1 MQKYTTIIVH
11 WLALQETGRTAVHVA
26 VDSDDE
32 NIVRRLIGIFP
43 DARDMVSEVYLM
55 LLMYG
60 VLYVPLRCPY
70 RKAKNLIKNWQA
82 QKVMWIQN

>member
-1 MQKYTTIIVH
+1 M
-11 WLALQETGRTAVHVA
+11 A
-26 VDSDDE
+26 VDRDDE
-32 NIVRRLIGIFP
+32 NIVKRLIGIFP

-60 VLYVPLRCPY
+60 VLCEAYRHAY

-82 QKVMWIQN
+82 QVMWIQN